1 VNPPRRRGEDSTSA
15 ASRRQPARY
24 ETIPLPGM
32 PTAPPGPGE
41 QSPTGSSRPRSE
53 AGGSPTAPRRRS
65 PAGGGTTRPTSG
77 ARSNQRSAPPTT
89 DAKGNPL
96 PQLKAEH
103 ANAPELRAAAARFA
117 LGRPTASTS
126 AQGGLADALR
136 SVYGASPRDPDRPDL
151 RAAADDLG
159 MSTRQLRR
167 WASGESRPRSDN
179 PRLQKLR
186 RRVRES
192 TTTKAGRRRAMGRT
206 PAPMPQTATGIKV
219 GGVQG
224 VRSSNDDQYRDR
236 NSEIDLT
243 PEEYAELQQL
253 WVENGHA
260 GLTAGLHAHYSDH
273 YVSNWHFES
282 IDSITWSD
290 KTFGGR

>member
-1 VNPPRRRGEDSTSA
+1 
-15 ASRRQPARY
+15 
-24 ETIPLPGM
+24 M
-32 PTAPPGPGE
+32 PTSPGE
-41 QSPTGSSRPRSE
+41 QSSARPNSAQPQADPSSTS
-53 AGGSPTAPRRRS
+53 PRRRT
-65 PAGGGTTRPTSG
+65 PTGNTHPTRQATQPSTD
-77 ARSNQRSAPPTT
+77 SN
-89 DAKGNPL
+89 GNPL
-96 PQLKAEH
+96 PRLKAEH
-103 ANAPELRAAAARFA
+103 ADAPELRAAAARFA
-117 LGRPTASTS
+117 LGRPTTS
-126 AQGGLADALR
+126 MSGQGGLAEALR

-186 RRVRES
+186 RRVRDS

-206 PAPMPQTATGIKV
+206 PTPMPQNATGIKV

-236 NSEIDLT
+236 SSEIDLT

-253 WVENGHA
+253 WVEHGHT
-260 GLTAGLHAHYSDH
+260 GLAAGLHAHYSDH
-273 YVSNWHFES
+273 YVSKWHFES
-282 IDSITWSD
+282 IDSITFSD
-290 KTFGGR
+290 RAFEGR